1 MPKATKR
8 FIKEVGDPTDPNGL
22 LAFMNHYLD
31 GLRIKHYTEQT
42 LWNNERYIR
51 DFIEW
56 CDGRA
61 LRQPTEITKPILE
74 RYQRYLYLYRK
85 ADGKPLSIYSQR
97 AKLSPL
103 KGWFKWLTKNN
114 HLLYNPASELEL
126 PRLRQRLPKAIL
138 SETEVEQVMTQVN
151 STVPL
156 GIRDRAVMEVLYST
170 GIRRM
175 EVVNLSVFDI
185 DAERGTLLVRQ
196 GKGKK
201 DRMLPLGERAA
212 YWVGRYV
219 NEVRPELA
227 LASDDGTLFLTRLG
241 EKFNECWLS
250 RTVAQYVEKSGVN
263 KQGSCHLFRHTMATL
278 MLENGADVRFIQTML
293 GHAELSTTE
302 IYTQVSIKALK
313 EVHSRCHPAKL
324 KRASEDDDMAE
335 LMGMLAM
342 EDEQEQQSLHSA

>member
-1 MPKATKR
+1 MPKAEKR
-8 FIKEVGDPTDPNGL
+8 FIKQVGDPTDPNGL
-22 LAFMNHYLD
+22 LAFMHHYLD
-31 GLRIKHYTEQT
+31 ALRIKHYTEQT

-61 LRQPTEITKPILE
+61 LRTPAEITKPILE
-74 RYQRYLYLYRK
+74 RYQRYLYLYRQK
-85 ADGKPLSIYSQR
+85 GGQPLSIYSQR

-103 KGWFKWLTKNN
+103 KSWFKWLTKQN
-114 HLLYNPASELEL
+114 HLLYNPASELEA

-138 SETEVEQVMTQVN
+138 SEAEVEKVMAQAN
-151 STVPL
+151 ISEPL

-175 EVVNLSVFDI
+175 ELVNLSVFDI
-185 DAERGTLLVRQ
+185 DSERGTVLVRQ

-201 DRMLPLGERAA
+201 DRMLPIGERAA
-212 YWVGRYV
+212 YWVRRYL
-219 NEVRPELA
+219 NEVRPQLA
-227 LASDDGTLFLTRLG
+227 LASDDGALFLTRLG
-241 EKFNECWLS
+241 EKFNEAWLS
-250 RTVAQYVEKSGVN
+250 RTVSLYVEKANLG

-278 MLENGADVRFIQTML
+278 MLEHGADIRFIQAML

-313 EVHSRCHPAKL
+313 EVHARCHPGKL
-324 KRASEDDDMAE
+324 TKASEDADVAALLD
-335 LMGMLAM
+335 MLAQ
-342 EDEQEQQSLHSA
+342 EREQE

>member
-1 MPKATKR
+1 MPKREKR
-8 FIKEVGDPTDPNGL
+8 FIKQVGDPTDPNGL
-22 LAFMNHYLD
+22 LAFMHHYLD
-31 GLRIKHYTEQT
+31 ALRIKHYTEQT

-61 LRQPTEITKPILE
+61 LRQPPEITKPILE
-74 RYQRYLYLYRK
+74 RYQRHLYLYRK

-103 KGWFKWLTKNN
+103 KSWFKWLTKSNY
-114 HLLYNPASELEL
+114 LLYNPASELE
-126 PRLRQRLPKAIL
+126 PPKIRQRLPKAIL
-138 SETEVEQVMTQVN
+138 SEKEVEKVMRQAN
-151 STVPL
+151 SAEPL

-185 DAERGTLLVRQ
+185 DLERLTILVRQ

-212 YWVGRYV
+212 HWISCYL

-241 EKFNECWLS
+241 EKFNENWLS
-250 RTVAQYVEKSGVN
+250 RTIAQYVEKSGIP

-278 MLENGADVRFIQTML
+278 MLENGADIRFIQAML

-313 EVHSRCHPAKL
+313 DVHTRCHPAKL
-324 KRASEDDDMAE
+324 KKASEAEGEDMAE
-335 LMGMLAM
+335 LQQML
-342 EDEQEQQSLHSA
+342 EDEEDEI

>member
-1 MPKATKR
+1 MPKREKR
-8 FIKEVGDPTDPNGL
+8 FIKQVGDPSDPNGL
-22 LAFMNHYLD
+22 LAFMHRYLD
-31 GLRIKHYTEQT
+31 ALRIKHYTEQT

-51 DFIEW
+51 DFIQW

-61 LRQPTEITKPILE
+61 LRQPAEITKPILE
-74 RYQRYLYLYRK
+74 RYQRYLYLYRQK
-85 ADGKPLSIYSQR
+85 SGLPLSIYSQR

-103 KGWFKWLTKNN
+103 KSWFKWLTKEN

-126 PRLRQRLPKAIL
+126 PRMRQRLPKAIL
-138 SETEVEQVMTQVN
+138 SESEVEKVMAQVN
-151 STVPL
+151 STEPL
-156 GIRDRAVMEVLYST
+156 GIRDRAVLEVLYST

-175 EVVNLSVFDI
+175 ELVNLSVFDI

-201 DRMLPLGERAA
+201 DRMLPIGERAA

-241 EKFNECWLS
+241 EKFNENWLS

-263 KQGSCHLFRHTMATL
+263 KQGSCHLFRHSMATL
-278 MLENGADVRFIQTML
+278 MLENGADIRFIQAML

-324 KRASEDDDMAE
+324 KKASEDADRAE
-335 LMGMLAM
+335 LLVTLDSEAR
-342 EDEQEQQSLHSA
+342 EESQCH

>member
-1 MPKATKR
+1 MPKGEKR

-61 LRQPTEITKPILE
+61 LRQPQEITKPILE

-85 ADGKPLSIYSQR
+85 KDDKPLSIYSQR

-103 KGWFKWLTKNN
+103 KGWFKWLTKQN
-114 HLLYNPASELEL
+114 HLLYNPASELDL
-126 PRLRQRLPKAIL
+126 PKIRQRLPKAIL
-138 SETEVEQVMTQVN
+138 SEKEVEKVMAQVN
-151 STVPL
+151 VTKPL

-175 EVVNLSVFDI
+175 EVVNLSVFDV
-185 DAERGTLLVRQ
+185 DVERGTLLVRQ

-201 DRMLPLGERAA
+201 DRMLPIGERASFWLTH
-212 YWVGRYV
+212 YL
-219 NEVRPELA
+219 NEVRPSMV
-227 LASDDGTLFLTRLG
+227 LASDDGTMFLTRLG
-241 EKFNECWLS
+241 EKFNEAWLS
-250 RTVAQYVEKSGVN
+250 RTVAQYIDKAKLN

-278 MLENGADVRFIQTML
+278 MLENGADIRFIQAML

-324 KRASEDDDMAE
+324 KKASESEVAE
-335 LMGMLAM
+335 LMAMLA
-342 EDEQEQQSLHSA
+342 QESEEKWVG

>member
-1 MPKATKR
+1 MPKREKR

-31 GLRIKHYTEQT
+31 GLRIKHYTKQT

-61 LRQPTEITKPILE
+61 LRQPQEITKPILE

-85 ADGKPLSIYSQR
+85 KDGKPLSIYSQR

-103 KGWFKWLTKNN
+103 KGWFKWLTKQN
-114 HLLYNPASELEL
+114 HLLYNPASELDL
-126 PRLRQRLPKAIL
+126 PKIRQRLPKAIL
-138 SETEVEQVMTQVN
+138 SEKEVEQVMSQVN
-151 STVPL
+151 SSEPL

-175 EVVNLSVFDI
+175 EIVNLSVFDV

-201 DRMLPLGERAA
+201 DRMLPLGERASF
-212 YWVGRYV
+212 WLTRYL
-219 NEVRPELA
+219 NDVRPSMA
-227 LASDDGTLFLTRLG
+227 LASDDGTMFLTRLG
-241 EKFNECWLS
+241 EKFNEAWLS
-250 RTVAQYVEKSGVN
+250 RTVAQYIDKAKLN

-278 MLENGADVRFIQTML
+278 MLENGADIRFIQAML

-324 KRASEDDDMAE
+324 TKAPEDEGMTE
-335 LMGMLAM
+335 LLAMLAL
-342 EDEQEQQSLHSA
+342 ENEQEQQRL